1 MKKEIKKCFENR
13 QVSRGSDPKPNEW
26 MVIVLKKL
34 LMAVLWDWTTETI
47 RFNLFAPF
55 FTEPKLNWMDAI
67 RKQASKLREQV
78 ARQQQVRY
86 RRSFHFFFVLSKS
99 LHLLTVFFTF
109 GTLRCYFPMQFS
121 SNSEQCGY
129 NLVVIVVL
137 VNMIPQSIRSNRISY
152 LHCENQ

>member
-1 MKKEIKKCFENR
+1 M
-13 QVSRGSDPKPNEW
+13 NEW
-26 MVIVLKKL
+26 LSFWRSFWWQCSETESLKLDSIYSL
-34 LMAVLWDWTTETI
+34 LSS
-47 RFNLFAPF
+47 
-55 FTEPKLNWMDAI
+55 PKLNWMDAI

>member
-1 MKKEIKKCFENR
+1 MKTDKFLEEAI
-13 QVSRGSDPKPNEW
+13 QSPMNEW
-26 MVIVLKKL
+26 LSFWRSFWWQCSETESLKLDSIYSL
-34 LMAVLWDWTTETI
+34 LSS
-47 RFNLFAPF
+47 
-55 FTEPKLNWMDAI
+55 PKLNWMDAI